1 MTDREKFEQICDLTT
16 EIVGL
21 RQGDLALD
29 IRTHKYLI
37 PRKVATV
44 IGRMIKDIH
53 SEIIADIIKKDRTTV
68 LHYMNK
74 HQVDYKS
81 FPLYRDTFNKVY
93 AAYDKS
99 EKIKVVFPNRH
110 ELCKCLIDA
119 GIKIAAKPQVKI
131 KITSGKAKYMLPT
144 TYLEFSKNIDII
156 KNALK
161 EVDYS
166 TEIITL

>member
-1 MTDREKFEQICDLTT
+1 MTDREKFEHICDLTT

-21 RQGDLALD
+21 QQGSLAFNT
-29 IRTHKYLI
+29 RKQEVLI
-37 PRKVATV
+37 PRMVASV
-44 IGRMIKDIH
+44 IGIISKDIH
-53 SEIIADIIKKDRTTV
+53 PTTIADIIKKERTSV
-68 LHYMNK
+68 LHYKNSHK
-74 HQVDYKS
+74 SNYAS
-81 FPLYRDTFNKVY
+81 FPYYRNIFNKVY
-93 AAYDKS
+93 DAYTES

-131 KITSGKAKYMLPT
+131 KITSGNAKYMLPT

-156 KNALK
+156 KNAFR